1 MCDYDQGLAQGVTQA
16 EKKLMEDMPIIP
28 LVFYRDYYMASKE
41 LSGIKDTYYNFKIL
55 TKMKLK
61 NYHDYLPAE
70 ETEKATEAE

>member
-1 MCDYDQGLAQGVTQA
+1 
-16 EKKLMEDMPIIP
+16 MEDMPIIP
-28 LVFYRDYYMASKE
+28 LVFYRDYYMVSKE

-70 ETEKATEAE
+70 ETEEATAAE